1 MRASICYDIK
11 KDISLGGSLIMERK
25 FILSSESTVDLPYSH
40 MAERDIPII
49 FYYYTVNDVDYV
61 DDMGRDPEARPNFYR
76 MLDEGAVPSTSLIN
90 QQRYTDFFE
99 ELLQKGDVLHI
110 AFTSGQS
117 SSVRNALAVAE
128 ELQEK
133 YPDRTIKVVDSL
145 CSSSGMGQIVDYIAD
160 MADAGCTL
168 DEAYEWALAN
178 RNKFHH
184 QFFTSNMTQ
193 FRRTGRVSGPTAAIA
208 TILNICPIMR
218 LDDGGRIISYSK
230 VRGKKRAVAETVSEM
245 KKHAINGTDYDGK
258 CYICNSNCIEDARM
272 LETAIEEEF
281 PNLRGKIVMCDIGT
295 IIASHSGPGT
305 VAVFFMGDERLPQK

>member
-1 MRASICYDIK
+1 
-11 KDISLGGSLIMERK
+11 MERQ

-40 MAERDIPII
+40 MAERNIPII
-49 FYYYTVNDVDYV
+49 FYNYTVDDVEYV
-61 DDMGRDPEARPNFYR
+61 DDMGRDPQARPNFYR
-76 MLDEGAVPSTSLIN
+76 MIDEGAVPNTSLIN
-90 QQRYTDFFE
+90 QQQYTDFFE

-117 SSVRNALAVAE
+117 SSVTNALAVAE
-128 ELQEK
+128 ELQAK
-133 YPDRTIKVVDSL
+133 YPDRKIKVIDSL
-145 CSSSGMGQIVDYIAD
+145 CSSSGMGMFVDYIAD
-160 MADAGCTL
+160 LADEGKSMEEVY
-168 DEAYEWALAN
+168 DWAIAN
-178 RNKFHH
+178 RNKVHH

-218 LDDGGRIISYSK
+218 LDDGGRIISYGK
-230 VRGKKRAVAETVSEM
+230 VRGKKKAVAETVSEM
-245 KKHAINGTDYDGK
+245 SKHAQNGTAYDGK

-272 LETAIEEEF
+272 LEAAVEEAF
-281 PNLRGKIVMCDIGT
+281 PALKGKIVMCDIGT

>member
-1 MRASICYDIK
+1 
-11 KDISLGGSLIMERK
+11 MERQ

-40 MAERDIPII
+40 MAERNIPII
-49 FYYYTVNDVDYV
+49 FYNYTVKDVEYV
-61 DDMGRDPEARPNFYR
+61 DDMGRDPQARPNFYR
-76 MLDEGAVPSTSLIN
+76 MINEGAVPNTSLIN
-90 QQRYTDFFE
+90 QQQYTDFFE

-117 SSVRNALAVAE
+117 SSVTNALAVAE
-128 ELQEK
+128 ELQAK
-133 YPDRTIKVVDSL
+133 YPDRKIKVVDSL
-145 CSSSGMGQIVDYIAD
+145 CSSSGMGLFVDYIAD
-160 MADAGCTL
+160 LADEGKSMEEVY
-168 DEAYEWALAN
+168 DWAIAN
-178 RNKFHH
+178 RNKVHH

-230 VRGKKRAVAETVSEM
+230 VRGKKKAVAETVSEM
-245 KKHAINGTDYDGK
+245 IKHAQNGTAYDGK

-272 LETAIEEEF
+272 LEAAVEKAF
-281 PNLRGKIVMCDIGT
+281 PALKGKIVMCDIGT

-305 VAVFFMGDERLPQK
+305 VAVFFMGDERLPQE